1 MQWFEALQAFV
12 RVAEQKSFVR
22 AAHQLHL
29 TTSKITKLIQ
39 WLEHRLKVIL
49 LIRTTRRVDLTEEG
63 EYLFQRASLLL
74 KEWDDL
80 QKTLVDKMQNPQ
92 GKINIAAPANL
103 LNTNPIMQWLIAFL
117 NEYPSIQ
124 LSTRLVTSPINLSQ
138 QNIDI
143 FIGVDRYILDTDN
156 TIAKGILSFKYGLYA
171 SPEYL
176 KKHQEIKTP
185 ADLKNHNCLL
195 FREEPLWTFSDGEHH
210 VQGNYSADT
219 GIGLF
224 TAALAHVGLI
234 KAPDFM
240 AKEWVEK
247 KMLKPILQKWYG
259 KADNLN
265 IYYQKLH
272 YQPRKIK
279 LFIDHIIRCA
289 YDCVQVCWHVNKI
302 QLNKWPTELDVLKIF
317 LDL

>member
-1 MQWFEALQAFV
+1 MQILKLTILGIEIMQWFEALHAFV
-12 RVAEQKSFVR
+12 HVAEQKSFVR
-22 AAHQLHL
+22 AASELQL

-39 WLEHRLKVIL
+39 WLEHRLKVVL
-49 LIRTTRRVDLTEEG
+49 LIRTTRKVNLTEEG

-92 GKINIAAPANL
+92 GRINIAAPANL
-103 LNTNPIMQWLIAFL
+103 LNINPIMQWLIEFL
-117 NEYPSIQ
+117 NSYPSIQ
-124 LSTRLVTSPINLSQ
+124 LSTRIITAPVNLAEE
-138 QNIDI
+138 NIDI
-143 FIGVDRYILDTDN
+143 LIGVDRYILDGSN
-156 TIAKGILSFKYGLYA
+156 TISKRILSFKYGLYA
-171 SPEYL
+171 SPQYL
-176 KKHQEIKTP
+176 KAHEKIKKP

-195 FREEPLWTFSDGEHH
+195 FKEEPQWNFSDGQHI

-224 TAALAHVGLI
+224 AAALQHVGLI

-240 AKEWVEK
+240 VKEWVDK
-247 KMLKPILQKWYG
+247 QLLKSLLEEWSG

-265 IYYQKLH
+265 LYYQKLH

-279 LFIDHIIRCA
+279 LFIDH
-289 YDCVQVCWHVNKI
+289 
-302 QLNKWPTELDVLKIF
+302 VLSHASTHTSSHF
-317 LDL
+317 

>member
-1 MQWFEALQAFV
+1 MHWFEALQAFV
-12 RVAEQKSFVR
+12 HVAEQKSFVR
-22 AAHQLHL
+22 AADQLHL

-39 WLEHRLKVIL
+39 WLEHRLKVVL
-49 LIRTTRRVDLTEEG
+49 LIRTTRKVNLTEEG

-80 QKTLVDKMQNPQ
+80 QKTLVDKIQNPH

-103 LNTNPIMQWLIAFL
+103 LNINPIMQWLIKFL
-117 NEYPSIQ
+117 NNYPSIQ
-124 LSTRLVTSPINLSQ
+124 LSTRIITTPVNLAQ

-143 FIGVDRYILDTDN
+143 LIGVDRYILDASN
-156 TIAKGILSFKYGLYA
+156 TISKRILSFKYGLYA
-171 SPEYL
+171 SPQYL
-176 KKHQEIKTP
+176 KKHTKIKKP

-195 FREEPLWTFSDGEHH
+195 FREESHWNFSDGQHL

-219 GIGLF
+219 GMGLF
-224 TAALAHVGLI
+224 VAALQHVGLI

-240 AKEWVEK
+240 AKEWIDK
-247 KMLKPILQKWYG
+247 KMLKPLLQEWSG
-259 KADNLN
+259 KSDNLN

-279 LFIDHIIRCA
+279 LFIDHILCCA
-289 YDCVQVCWHVNKI
+289 SAVD
-302 QLNKWPTELDVLKIF
+302 
-317 LDL
+317 

>member
-12 RVAEQKSFVR
+12 QVAEQKSFVR
-22 AAHQLHL
+22 AANQLDL

-39 WLEHRLKVIL
+39 WLEHRLKIVL
-49 LIRTTRRVDLTEEG
+49 LIRTTRKVTLTEEG

-80 QKTLVDKMQNPQ
+80 QKTLIDKMQNPQ

-103 LNTNPIMQWLIAFL
+103 LNINPIMQWLIEFL
-117 NEYPSIQ
+117 NSYPSIQ
-124 LSTRLVTSPINLSQ
+124 LNTRLITSSVSLSQ

-143 FIGVDRYILDTDN
+143 MIGVDRYILDTEN
-156 TIAKGILSFKYGLYA
+156 TIAKRILRFKYGLYA
-171 SPEYL
+171 SPQYL
-176 KKHQEIKTP
+176 KTHQKINTP

-195 FREEPLWTFSDGEHH
+195 FREEPYWTFSNGQQY

-219 GIGLF
+219 GVGLF
-224 TAALAHVGLI
+224 TAALSHVGLI

-247 KMLKPILQKWYG
+247 NRLQPILQKWYG
-259 KADNLN
+259 KSDNLS

-289 YDCVQVCWHVNKI
+289 SLEK
-302 QLNKWPTELDVLKIF
+302 
-317 LDL
+317 

>member
-12 RVAEQKSFVR
+12 RVAEQNSFVK
-22 AAHQLHL
+22 AANQLDL

-39 WLEHRLKVIL
+39 WLEHRLKIVL
-49 LIRTTRRVDLTEEG
+49 LIRTTRRVTLTEEG

-80 QKTLVDKMQNPQ
+80 QKTLMDRMQNPQ

-103 LNTNPIMQWLIAFL
+103 LNINPIMRWLIEFL
-117 NEYPSIQ
+117 NSYPSIQ
-124 LSTRLVTSPINLSQ
+124 LSTRLITSSVSLSQ

-143 FIGVDRYILDTDN
+143 LIGVDRYILDETN
-156 TIAKGILSFKYGLYA
+156 TIAKRILRFKYGLYA

-176 KKHQEIKTP
+176 KMHEKISTP
-185 ADLKNHNCLL
+185 ADLKHHNCLL
-195 FREEPLWTFSDGEHH
+195 FRDEPYWTFSNGEQY

-219 GIGLF
+219 GVGIF

-240 AKEWVEK
+240 AKEWVDK
-247 KMLKPILQKWYG
+247 GMLKPILQKWYG

-265 IYYQKLH
+265 LYYQKLH

-279 LFIDHIIRCA
+279 LFIDHILRCA
-289 YDCVQVCWHVNKI
+289 SASD
-302 QLNKWPTELDVLKIF
+302 
-317 LDL
+317 